1 MKNKGTTFAIHSI
14 YFLCFNSRG
23 GIYMTGPNMAA
34 ITASLERSLQSFS
47 LNHHHQQQSRSSE
60 GGLGF
65 ERSSESPCHH
75 HHHHHHHSPDAT
87 LELNSNITLPYHW
100 EQCLDLKTGE
110 VYYINWR
117 TGMKSKE
124 DPRTT
129 VDDGFSGYFY
139 SDDEEDEED
148 EDEDEDEEEEYE
160 SEGSSVES
168 SAAAAAAA
176 ASSSSSSSR
185 KLEKEIKDEG
195 RHDHDHVLV
204 VAGCKGCFMYFM
216 VPKQVEDCPKCC
228 GQLLHFDRSDDN

>member
-1 MKNKGTTFAIHSI
+1 
-14 YFLCFNSRG
+14 
-23 GIYMTGPNMAA
+23 MTAPNMAA

-47 LNHHHQQQSRSSE
+47 LNHHSTIITTSGAASQDSPTTHCHRSSN
-60 GGLGF
+60 
-65 ERSSESPCHH
+65 SD
-75 HHHHHHHSPDAT
+75 DAT

-117 TGMKSKE
+117 TGMKTKD
-124 DPRTT
+124 DPRT

-139 SDDEEDEED
+139 SDDDDDDEAADEESSYD
-148 EDEDEDEEEEYE
+148 GSEEE
-160 SEGSSVES
+160 SSVES
-168 SAAAAAAA
+168 SPA
-176 ASSSSSSSR
+176 ASSSRKQKENEEDESSR
-185 KLEKEIKDEG
+185 IG
-195 RHDHDHVLV
+195 GNNVLV